1 MSDTT
6 QTQTAPVRA
15 LVVSGSY
22 RAGSY
27 NLRLARLA
35 AAAARAQGAA
45 VTEVDLRALA
55 LPIYDG
61 DLEASQ
67 GQPAGA
73 LELRRLFATHDAL
86 LIAAPEYNGF
96 VTPLLVNA
104 LDWASRPKAADGL
117 PDGLAA
123 MNGKVVGMMS
133 ASPGQ
138 FGGVRGLIA
147 LRSLASLTLAMH
159 VVPPTLSVARA
170 HEAFE
175 DDGRLRDARHQQALE
190 KVVATTLRT
199 AAGLRAG

>member
-1 MSDTT
+1 MSTIGLP
-6 QTQTAPVRA
+6 AVRV
-15 LVVSGSY
+15 LVVSGSQ
-22 RAGSY
+22 RTGSH
-27 NLRLARLA
+27 NLKLAALA
-35 AAAARAQGAA
+35 AAVARTQGAA

-55 LPIYDG
+55 LPLYDA
-61 DLEASQ
+61 DLEARH

-86 LIAAPEYNGF
+86 LVAAPEYNGF

-104 LDWASRPKAADGL
+104 LDWASRPKAEGEW

-123 MNGKVVGMMS
+123 MNGTAVGLMS

-147 LRSLASLTLAMH
+147 LRSLVSLTLAMH

-170 HEAFE
+170 AEAF
-175 DDGRLRDARHQQALE
+175 DAAGQLKDERHREGLE
-190 KVVATTLRT
+190 RVVATTLRT
-199 AAGLRAG
+199 AAGLRLVAG